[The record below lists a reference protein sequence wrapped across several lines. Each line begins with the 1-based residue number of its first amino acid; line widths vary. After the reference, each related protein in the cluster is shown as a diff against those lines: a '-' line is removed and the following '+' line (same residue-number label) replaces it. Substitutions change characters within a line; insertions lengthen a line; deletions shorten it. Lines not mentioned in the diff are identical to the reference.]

1 MFSHRANK
9 DAQASREW
17 LKTVTSES
25 EAMSER
31 KFDSTYKPEDY
42 SAVEKYVWKELIYSL
57 PLSPCHVEI
66 VEEEE
71 SGKVGFLGENLI
83 LILHLQLFVKKVIN
97 KDKLNDTTKAMA
109 RQECVIHSQM
119 HHENI
124 VQLYHFAESPS
135 TIELVMEYCNHST
148 YFEDRLEEVS
158 RTQLARISGTL

>member
-1 MFSHRANK
+1 
-9 DAQASREW
+9 
-17 LKTVTSES
+17 
-25 EAMSER
+25 
-31 KFDSTYKPEDY
+31 
-42 SAVEKYVWKELIYSL
+42 
-57 PLSPCHVEI
+57 
-66 VEEEE
+66 
-71 SGKVGFLGENLI
+71 
-83 LILHLQLFVKKVIN
+83 
-97 KDKLNDTTKAMA
+97 MA

>member
-1 MFSHRANK
+1 MFTHRAHK
-9 DAQASREW
+9 DAKASRER
-17 LKTVTSES
+17 LKTVTSEG

-83 LILHLQLFVKKVIN
+83 LILHFTAL
-97 KDKLNDTTKAMA
+97 
-109 RQECVIHSQM
+109 R
-119 HHENI
+119 
-124 VQLYHFAESPS
+124 
-135 TIELVMEYCNHST
+135 
-148 YFEDRLEEVS
+148 
-158 RTQLARISGTL
+158 